1 MSMPN
6 PLNAPYG
13 AYALSPLKEKLRRAA
28 MSLPTDGLR
37 RGAESLVRR
46 VLMSDGRKIADI
58 EVFTGQHARLHLT
71 DNRCEKRAFVGSKTW
86 DSAERA
92 AIRKLIRQSP
102 DNHEFVFVDAGANAG
117 LYSLS
122 ALADAATQN
131 RAIRIVAIEPD
142 IENRRRLEFNIAAS
156 KASNVTVLP
165 YALGAEDGE
174 AKLVQST
181 VNRGEV
187 HVSEG
192 DEGDTVRLRPLAS
205 ALADGGVD
213 YVDMMKMDI
222 EGFEEPVLQ
231 SFFDQNPRQI
241 WPRVILLETR
251 HEAAITEGAAGLCLR
266 NGYELTQQTR
276 QNAVLSL
283 PDGKA

>member
-13 AYALSPLKEKLRRAA
+13 AFALSPFKEKLRRAA
-28 MSLPTDGLR
+28 MNLPTDGLR
-37 RGAESLVRR
+37 RGAESVVRR
-46 VLMSDGRKIADI
+46 MLMSDGREIADI
-58 EVFTGQHARLHLT
+58 EVFAGQFARLHLT

-86 DSAERA
+86 DSVERA
-92 AIRKLIRQSP
+92 AIRDLIGHTP
-102 DNHEFVFVDAGANAG
+102 ANHEFVFVDAGANAG

-131 RAIRIVAIEPD
+131 RSIRIIAIEPD
-142 IENRRRLEFNIAAS
+142 IENRRRLEFNIFAS
-156 KASNVTVLP
+156 NASNVTILP
-165 YALGAEDGE
+165 YALGAREGE
-174 AKLVQST
+174 AVLLQSD

-187 HVSEG
+187 RVSEV
-192 DEGDTVRLRPLAS
+192 DEGEMVRLRPLAS
-205 ALADGGVD
+205 ALQDGDVD

-231 SFFDQNPRQI
+231 SFFEQNPRQI

-283 PDGKA
+283 PNGKA